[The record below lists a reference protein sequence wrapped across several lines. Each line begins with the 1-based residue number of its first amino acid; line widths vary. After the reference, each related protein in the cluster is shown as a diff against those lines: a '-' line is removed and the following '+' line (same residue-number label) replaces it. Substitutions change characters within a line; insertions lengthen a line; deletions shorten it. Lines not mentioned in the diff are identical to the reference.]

1 MRKNYTKKL
10 YTVLGVILFISTV
23 NALHVTIQ
31 GIGGLVSPDSFG
43 IQWLNTDKWMQVTVL
58 VGRMV
63 GGLVFSAL
71 LYAFTIN
78 TVKGYKAGVLF
89 PRKNF
94 GILMACSVALFV
106 YVFCYDNMQL
116 VGLPNDAVRQIE
128 LQKVESYINDQI
140 FNATNSVLGSY
151 NLSALVSLI
160 SEEIR
165 TEQGAGSREKATCQF
180 AGGCVDHESGKFG

>member
-1 MRKNYTKKL
+1 
-10 YTVLGVILFISTV
+10 
-23 NALHVTIQ
+23 
-31 GIGGLVSPDSFG
+31 
-43 IQWLNTDKWMQVTVL
+43 
-58 VGRMV
+58 MV

-128 LQKVESYINDQI
+128 LDLNTVISSLTFVVFALMYKV
-140 FNATNSVLGSY
+140 AVK
-151 NLSALVSLI
+151 V
-160 SEEIR
+160 SEENSLTI
-165 TEQGAGSREKATCQF
+165 
-180 AGGCVDHESGKFG
+180 

>member
-1 MRKNYTKKL
+1 MRKNSTKKL

-128 LQKVESYINDQI
+128 LDLNTVISSLTFVVFALMYKV
-140 FNATNSVLGSY
+140 AVK
-151 NLSALVSLI
+151 V
-160 SEEIR
+160 SEENSLTI
-165 TEQGAGSREKATCQF
+165 
-180 AGGCVDHESGKFG
+180 

>member
-1 MRKNYTKKL
+1 MRKNSTKKL

-78 TVKGYKAGVLF
+78 TIKGYKAGVLF

-94 GILMACSVALFV
+94 GILIACSVALFV
-106 YVFCYDNMQL
+106 YMFCYDNMAL
-116 VGLPNDAVRQIE
+116 VGIVNDAVRQIV
-128 LQKVESYINDQI
+128 LDLNTVVCSMTFVVFALMYKIAIKV
-140 FNATNSVLGSY
+140 
-151 NLSALVSLI
+151 
-160 SEEIR
+160 SEENSLTI
-165 TEQGAGSREKATCQF
+165 
-180 AGGCVDHESGKFG
+180 

>member
-1 MRKNYTKKL
+1 MKKNSTKKL

-128 LQKVESYINDQI
+128 LDLNTVISSLTFVVFALMYKV
-140 FNATNSVLGSY
+140 AVK
-151 NLSALVSLI
+151 V
-160 SEEIR
+160 SEENSLTI
-165 TEQGAGSREKATCQF
+165 
-180 AGGCVDHESGKFG
+180 

>member
-1 MRKNYTKKL
+1 MRKNSTKKL

-23 NALHVTIQ
+23 NAFHVTIQ

-106 YVFCYDNMQL
+106 YLFCYDNMQL

-128 LQKVESYINDQI
+128 LDLNTVISSLTFVVFALMYKV
-140 FNATNSVLGSY
+140 AVK
-151 NLSALVSLI
+151 V
-160 SEEIR
+160 SEENSLTI
-165 TEQGAGSREKATCQF
+165 
-180 AGGCVDHESGKFG
+180 

>member
-1 MRKNYTKKL
+1 MRKNSTKKL

-31 GIGGLVSPDSFG
+31 GIGGLVSPDSYG

-128 LQKVESYINDQI
+128 LDLNTVISSLTFVVFALMYKV
-140 FNATNSVLGSY
+140 AVK
-151 NLSALVSLI
+151 V
-160 SEEIR
+160 SEENSLTI
-165 TEQGAGSREKATCQF
+165 
-180 AGGCVDHESGKFG
+180 